1 LIYKGVSMDL
11 KARVPKVVI
20 LTAATITVLI
30 LAFYL
35 HQNDNKLYYK
45 DAYIYNNDE
54 EVNPYRKAQL
64 TVEFI
69 LVPNNTYG
77 YNIKMNG
84 RILIHQPNA
93 PAFPGIEGFLTKEDA
108 QKVGGFVISKIRK
121 NIFPPSVSVSELD
134 SLGVLKTNKEE
145 LK

>member
-1 LIYKGVSMDL
+1 MNL
-11 KARVPKVVI
+11 KVRVPKVAMI
-20 LTAATITVLI
+20 TASTIAALI
-30 LAFYL
+30 LVFFLY
-35 HQNDNKLYYK
+35 QKDSKLNNSYK
-45 DAYIYNNDE
+45 NAE
-54 EVNPYRKAQL
+54 EANPYRDAQL
-64 TVEFI
+64 AFEVI
-69 LVPNNTYG
+69 SAPNNTYG

-84 RILIHQPNA
+84 QILIHQPNA

-108 QKVGGFVISKIRK
+108 QKVGEFVISKIRK